1 MTTDEQHKG
10 FWFLPNDSKNKV
22 PGILYFKA
30 NREIR
35 LELIGGF
42 ETGIEEFLATKTQDI
57 ILGISSEHKE
67 ITLFNCTRFGNWN
80 LSSDYPVTNYKC
92 HYMIIGKHLSILKEK
107 VFDRIQIDFS
117 SLYDWQPTGQIKN
130 VITTSKE
137 DKPWDINIS
146 ISGSGYWEKIVQITY
161 DFKLVIF
168 GTANYSSSPNLNHYN
183 LTQNTLFELS
193 RIKSKK
199 SFVELLNK
207 AEMFR
212 QFLSLA
218 SLSTVDYL
226 NVTLF
231 DNEDYH
237 LTKKG
242 NKIYNPISLFFI
254 REQENIP
261 KPKRYQFLFTYEE
274 IKDVFPE
281 IIKKWYSLKVEF
293 TPIRNHLL
301 ESIKTKRVF
310 TSLDFLIIVQ
320 ALEGYHRRFI
330 ENVSGKK
337 KIFLRTRIEEVLV
350 LFDSVKKIHNNRI
363 NLTHVVKS
371 RDYYSHFY
379 KKDRKVLDSLELL
392 KLTEQLRTLLIS
404 CTLRLTGFE
413 MDLINRLLN
422 KNEKT

>member
-1 MTTDEQHKG
+1 MIIDEQIKG
-10 FWFLPNDSKNKV
+10 FWFLPNDTEKKV
-22 PGILYFKA
+22 PGILYFKT

-42 ETGIEEFLATKTQDI
+42 ETGIQDFLTSKTYEI

-67 ITLFNCTRFGNWN
+67 ITLLNCHRFGNWN

-92 HYMIIGKHLSILKEK
+92 HYMIIGKHLSSLKEK

-117 SLYDWQPTGQIKN
+117 SLYDWQPTRQIKN
-130 VITTSKE
+130 VITTSQE
-137 DKPWDINIS
+137 DKPWDINFS
-146 ISGSGYWEKIVQITY
+146 ISGLVDWEKVVQISY
-161 DFKLVIF
+161 DFKLIIF
-168 GTANYSSSPNLNHYN
+168 GTANYTSSSNLNQYN
-183 LTQNTLFELS
+183 LTQNTLFELT
-193 RIKSKK
+193 RIRSKK

-207 AEMFR
+207 AELFR

-226 NVTLF
+226 NVILF
-231 DNEDYH
+231 DNNDYH
-237 LTKKG
+237 QTKKG
-242 NKIYNPISLFFI
+242 TIIYNPISLNFI

-261 KPKRYQFLFTYEE
+261 KPKRYQFLFTYDD
-274 IKDVFPE
+274 IKDAFPD

-310 TSLDFLIIVQ
+310 TSLDFLIIIQ

-330 ENVSGKK
+330 ENSANKK
-337 KIFLRTRIEEVLV
+337 KIFLRTRIEELLV
-350 LFDSVKKIHNNRI
+350 LFDSVKKVHDNRI
-363 NLTHVVKS
+363 NLTRLVKS

-379 KKDRKVLDSLELL
+379 KKDRKVLDSTELL

-413 MDLINRLLN
+413 MSLINKLLS
-422 KNEKT
+422 KNEKI